1 MTTSPTILIIEDE
14 KDIAQLIAYN
24 LQQEGFRTKTAAE
37 GEDGYEKAL
46 HELPDF
52 IVLDLMLPKIG
63 GLEVCRKLK
72 THPKSRKIPILILTA
87 KGEEIDRVVGFEVG
101 ADDYMVK
108 PFSPRELVLRIKAIL
123 KRSGKGEEEG
133 GPSSPLQF
141 GAVELDPVQ
150 HRVWIEKKEIILT
163 ATEFKLLEYLLRSQG
178 RVLTR
183 DLLLDKV
190 WGYDVA
196 VTTRTVDTHIK
207 RLREKLGK
215 GGDCIETVR
224 GVGYRLK
231 ESF

>member
-1 MTTSPTILIIEDE
+1 MPDQPTILIIEDE
-14 KDIAQLIAYN
+14 QDIAQLISYN
-24 LQQEGFRTKTAAE
+24 LQQEGFRAKTATE
-37 GEDGYEKAL
+37 GQEGFEKAL
-46 HELPDF
+46 ADSPAF
-52 IVLDLMLPKIG
+52 IVLDLMRPKVG

-72 THPKSRKIPILILTA
+72 SHPKSKHIRVVILTA

-108 PFSPRELVLRIKAIL
+108 PFSPRELILRIKAIL
-123 KRSGKGEEEG
+123 KRSGRDSEASE
-133 GPSSPLQF
+133 SSAPLQR
-141 GAVELDPVQ
+141 GSIELDPVQ
-150 HRVWIEKKEIILT
+150 HRVWIDKKETILT
-163 ATEFKLLEYLLRSQG
+163 ATEFKLLEYLLKSRA

-215 GGDCIETVR
+215 AGNDIETVR

-231 ESF
+231 E

>member
-1 MTTSPTILIIEDE
+1 MSNPSTILIIEDE
-14 KDIAQLIAYN
+14 KDIAQLISYN
-24 LQQEGFRTKTAAE
+24 LEQEGFRAKVAAE
-37 GEDGYEKAL
+37 GQEGFEKAL
-46 HELPDF
+46 AELPDF
-52 IVLDLMLPKIG
+52 IVLDLMLPKLG

-72 THPKSRKIPILILTA
+72 SHPKAKHIPILILTA

-123 KRSGKGEEEG
+123 KRSGHDAAVSETAA
-133 GPSSPLQF
+133 PLQR
-141 GAVELDPVQ
+141 GSIELDPVQ
-150 HRVWIEKKEIILT
+150 HRVWIDKKEALLT
-163 ATEFKLLEYLLRSQG
+163 ATEFKLLEYLLKSHG

-215 GGDCIETVR
+215 AGNTIETVR

-231 ESF
+231 E

>member
-1 MTTSPTILIIEDE
+1 MNPTILIIEDE
-14 KDIAQLIAYN
+14 KDLAQLISYN
-24 LQQEGFRTKTAAE
+24 LGQEGFRTKVVSD
-37 GEDGYEKAL
+37 GEEGYEKAL
-46 HELPDF
+46 RETPEL
-52 IVLDLMLPKIG
+52 IILDLMLPKMN
-63 GLEVCRKLK
+63 GLEVCRKLRS
-72 THPKSRKIPILILTA
+72 HPQGKNIPVLMLTA

-108 PFSPRELVLRIKAIL
+108 PFSPRELVLRAKAIL
-123 KRSGKGEEEG
+123 KRTGDAKGEADVSAIRMG
-133 GPSSPLQF
+133 VL
-141 GAVELDPVQ
+141 ELDPTQ
-150 HRVWIEKKEIILT
+150 HRVWVKKKEMILT
-163 ATEFKLLEYLLRSQG
+163 ATEFKLLEYMLKSRG

-215 GGDCIETVR
+215 AGDVIETLR

-231 ESF
+231 E